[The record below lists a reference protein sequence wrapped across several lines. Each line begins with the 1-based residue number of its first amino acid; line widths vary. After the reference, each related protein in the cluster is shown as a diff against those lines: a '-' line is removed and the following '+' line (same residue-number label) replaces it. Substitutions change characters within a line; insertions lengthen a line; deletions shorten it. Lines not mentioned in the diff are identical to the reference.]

1 MITFSG
7 DTIAVWVMD
16 PNGFFIRA
24 ATGGPANS
32 EIVQA
37 IKGADGKPIKAALT
51 PSAIDAGYRLV
62 SEVFATNY
70 RGKKAPNGKDL
81 GPVLFELWRRAQEEA
96 QAGAYP
102 DADLPPSVLEARK
115 KWAARKASAA
125 PRTEGLA
132 ELLKA
137 AQ

>member
-16 PNGFFIRA
+16 PNGFFVRA
-24 ATGGPANS
+24 VAGGPANS
-32 EIVQA
+32 EVVQA
-37 IKGADGKPIKAALT
+37 IKGADGRPAKAALT

-62 SEVFATNY
+62 AEVFATTY
-70 RGKKAPNGKDL
+70 KGKRTKDGKDL
-81 GPVLFELWRRAQEEA
+81 GPVLFEIWRQAQDDG
-96 QAGAYP
+96 QANAYP

-125 PRTEGLA
+125 PRIEGLG